1 MKKIAVALLLGL
13 LIAAPC
19 QAESLYN
26 KILYKNVLLMA
37 VKRHVLI
44 NRITE
49 QVKYILLDN
58 GKLVLLKGPAKLQ
71 FQAMYDFQRK

>member
-1 MKKIAVALLLGL
+1 MKKIAIALLLAL
-13 LIAAPC
+13 LIAVPC
-19 QAESLYN
+19 QAEGKYN
-26 KILYKNVLLMA
+26 KVIFKNVFLLA
-37 VKRHVLI
+37 VQRHVLV
-44 NRITE
+44 NRMTE